1 METMPRIITW
11 LLSVFIFATASA
23 EPTSSLILRNG
34 DSNIEAV
41 DFSFT
46 FLPAGEIIEESQ
58 LEKLQKL
65 NFVSATKNL
74 PNFGYSRGQLVAKFV
89 LENQSSQADWI
100 LRLGNPHLKK
110 LKIFELTNNQLSE
123 LFRTGVEDPFVSR
136 PILFRDFWIPLK
148 LKTNQKQTFFVLTE
162 SGQWLGLIPH
172 LTRPSETQDIQNRE
186 WALQILGF
194 GGIFFILLYNLFIY
208 FVTRD
213 RVYLYYVLASI
224 AINILVIPGCSGL
237 LVYVF
242 PVWPVFA
249 QDLWYASAIGWIA
262 LTALFAKGFLL
273 KGTDALLEKKILKF
287 SVWISAPLAL
297 IPFIFGPNYYIA
309 LFFNILSGIF
319 QFIIFTIA
327 WRAAFIRKYT
337 PAFIFLAAWG
347 VPILVAVVFVG
358 ATQGFYP
365 VSNNI
370 LYALTASSVWEV
382 VVMATA
388 LGYRI
393 VVLQQE
399 KDRTQASLME
409 KAILEGELQAA
420 RVVQEQ
426 LLPPQQEVPG
436 LDFAAFFQPADV
448 AGGDWYG
455 YVLQKEHSRITFY
468 IGDITGHGIT
478 SAVLTGLVCGAV
490 YSAEARSAQLAHMAP
505 PAEQLKLAAES
516 LDTILLNTAGRSG
529 RMMTMC
535 FLSIDLATGKA
546 CALNA
551 GHTWPIL
558 ARYNNGEIRCEKIP
572 GGGSLLGSGK
582 SQFGI
587 HEFSLDKGDT
597 LLLYTDGLVENEG
610 PGGEVLNFRKM
621 RSLLTKPAPLE
632 GIMAELETTVRSLWS
647 GQKLADD
654 VTFLG
659 IRYQGL

>member
-1 METMPRIITW
+1 MTW
-11 LLSVFIFATASA
+11 LLSVFFFASA
-23 EPTSSLILRNG
+23 FAKTGDALFLQAG
-34 DSNIEAV
+34 DSNVEARE
-41 DFSFT
+41 FSFA
-46 FLPAGEIIEESQ
+46 FLPYGEKIDEPT
-58 LEKLQKL
+58 LERISALP
-65 NFVSATKNL
+65 FTSATLHL
-74 PNFGYSRGQLVAKFV
+74 PNFGYSRGQLIAKIEI
-89 LENQSSQADWI
+89 ENHGTERDWI

-110 LKIFELTNNQLSE
+110 LRLLELAGDQLIE
-123 LFRTGVEDPFVSR
+123 RFRTGVEDPFVSR
-136 PILFRDFWIPLK
+136 PVLFRDFWLPLK
-148 LKTNQKQTFFVLTE
+148 LEPNTRHTYYIVTE
-162 SGQWLGLIPH
+162 SGQWLGLIPT
-172 LTRPSETQDIQNRE
+172 LTRPAVAQDIQNRE

-194 GGIFFILLYNLFIY
+194 GGIVFILLYNLFIY

-224 AINILVIPGCSGL
+224 AINIFVIPGCSGL

-242 PVWPVFA
+242 PTWPEFS
-249 QDLWYASAIGWIA
+249 QDLWYATAIGWIS

-273 KGTDALLEKKILKF
+273 KGTDSFIEKRILNTA
-287 SVWISAPLAL
+287 VWISAPLAL
-297 IPFIFGPNYYIA
+297 IPFIFGPNYFIA

-327 WRAAFIRKYT
+327 WRAAFMRKYT

-347 VPILVAVVFVG
+347 FPIVVAVVFVG

-399 KDRTQASLME
+399 KERTQASLME

-558 ARYNNGEIRCEKIP
+558 ARHNNGEIRCEKIP

-610 PGGEVLNFRKM
+610 PGGVVLNFRKM
-621 RSLLTKPAPLE
+621 KSLLTKPAPLE
-632 GIMAELETTVRSLWS
+632 GIMADLESTVRTLWS